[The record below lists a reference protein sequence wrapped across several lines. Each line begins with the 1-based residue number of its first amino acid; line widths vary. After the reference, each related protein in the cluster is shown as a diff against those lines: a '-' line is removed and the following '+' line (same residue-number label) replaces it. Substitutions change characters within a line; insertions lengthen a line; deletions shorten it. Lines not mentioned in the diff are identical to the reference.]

1 MWMTYLQDGVLA
13 DQNLNREQSAWE
25 SEVSTLH
32 QEKGSTESYLIM
44 QYSLQVKR
52 ARWSPA
58 RYFGK

>member
-32 QEKGSTESYLIM
+32 QEKGSTESFLIM
-44 QYSLQVKR
+44 QYSSGEESKVKSSK
-52 ARWSPA
+52 AFW
-58 RYFGK
+58 